1 MYVVTQTREVNL
13 LIYVVTHSQK
23 VNLHRYVVTQA
34 RKVNVVTQAGKVT
47 YSYVVTHT
55 KS

>member
-13 LIYVVTHSQK
+13 LIYVVTHS
-23 VNLHRYVVTQA
+23 YVVTQA
-34 RKVNVVTQAGKVT
+34 RKVNLHMLT
-47 YSYVVTHT
+47 YLCVGGHTST